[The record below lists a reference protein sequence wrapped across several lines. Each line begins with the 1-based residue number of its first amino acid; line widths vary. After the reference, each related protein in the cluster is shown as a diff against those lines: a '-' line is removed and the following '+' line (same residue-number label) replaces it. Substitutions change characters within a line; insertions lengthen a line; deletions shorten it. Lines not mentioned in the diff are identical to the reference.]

1 VWPSVASNPPPVV
14 SASSEATGSKGVL
27 SIPPVRSKRCLS
39 PSADSESPLPS
50 KIQSARKKARAKVAA
65 RSQPASSSLMTNR
78 TADAPPPSAA
88 GSPQAPLRQSSKA
101 SDASELSSMLAKTR
115 ARQEANGK
123 TKASS
128 SQPSGRKPAEGLS
141 DASPAAPPARAV
153 SEVVEA
159 VFERADPIANRR
171 GLLTSSA
178 VRADCS
184 STCTTHPS
192 SDRHSARESAS
203 DAPTTIG
210 GDAIGGQGK
219 ASSGSVADE
228 DDEDEGS
235 DASDPES
242 DDDSHAASQ
251 TDADEAG
258 QVDRTY
264 SVTEKGDAIRST
276 AGEKGPAAP
285 SGGAPAA
292 APAEGEPTEDVVMAA
307 HDEVVEL
314 GDSDSESDLDG
325 KVREETLRVSVGCV

>member
-1 VWPSVASNPPPVV
+1 
-14 SASSEATGSKGVL
+14 
-27 SIPPVRSKRCLS
+27 
-39 PSADSESPLPS
+39 
-50 KIQSARKKARAKVAA
+50 VAA
-65 RSQPASSSLMTNR
+65 RSQPASSSLTTNR
-78 TADAPPPSAA
+78 TADAPPPSAP
-88 GSPQAPLRQSSKA
+88 GSPQALLRQTSKA

-123 TKASS
+123 VKVSS
-128 SQPSGRKPAEGLS
+128 SQSSGQKPAEGLS

-159 VFERADPIANRR
+159 VFERADRIANRR

-192 SDRHSARESAS
+192 SDSHSARESAN
-203 DAPTTIG
+203 DAPTAVG

-219 ASSGSVADE
+219 ASSGSVADEDDE

>member
-1 VWPSVASNPPPVV
+1 
-14 SASSEATGSKGVL
+14 
-27 SIPPVRSKRCLS
+27 
-39 PSADSESPLPS
+39 
-50 KIQSARKKARAKVAA
+50 
-65 RSQPASSSLMTNR
+65 
-78 TADAPPPSAA
+78 
-88 GSPQAPLRQSSKA
+88 
-101 SDASELSSMLAKTR
+101 MLAKTR

-128 SQPSGRKPAEGLS
+128 SQPSGQKPAEGLS

-192 SDRHSARESAS
+192 SDSHSTRESAN
-203 DAPTTIG
+203 DTPTAVG

-228 DDEDEGS
+228 DDEDDEDEGS

-242 DDDSHAASQ
+242 DDDSHATSQ
-251 TDADEAG
+251 TDPDEAG
-258 QVDRTY
+258 QVDRTN
-264 SVTEKGDAIRST
+264 SVTEKGDAVRST

-325 KVREETLRVSVGCV
+325 KVREETLRVSVGCVQARALRI